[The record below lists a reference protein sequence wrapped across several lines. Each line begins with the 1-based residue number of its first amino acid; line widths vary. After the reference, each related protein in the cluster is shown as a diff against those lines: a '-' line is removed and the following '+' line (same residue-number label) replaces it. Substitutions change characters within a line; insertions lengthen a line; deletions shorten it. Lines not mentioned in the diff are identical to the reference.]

1 MALWTLWSH
10 LLFRSRHYMCCFPDN
25 SHFCNVSMNHLVLW
39 FLCERELSVFAMWYY
54 PWPFFLLLWSTLE
67 TWKGQ
72 RPSPN
77 WAKMQDA
84 RSEWSRA
91 TSLFQSSRGWDMDDG
106 ILWSA
111 SLTVAF
117 FFRQRIYPVLS
128 FSSSGK
134 AWKHV
139 TNRIDKH
146 MYLFIAL
153 SIIIR
158 SPVYLKIER
167 LSTTILITRVFVLRF
182 CIGEP
187 WAETY
192 LFLASWHAFLSIQRV
207 TLLVCSVG
215 NWWIR
220 QLRSCLSWL
229 LDHGLFVRVSSCGFL
244 WPCRMYLPQNWLPWS
259 NFVANTALFTLQ
271 KR

>member
-1 MALWTLWSH
+1 
-10 LLFRSRHYMCCFPDN
+10 
-25 SHFCNVSMNHLVLW
+25 
-39 FLCERELSVFAMWYY
+39 
-54 PWPFFLLLWSTLE
+54 
-67 TWKGQ
+67 
-72 RPSPN
+72 
-77 WAKMQDA
+77 
-84 RSEWSRA
+84 
-91 TSLFQSSRGWDMDDG
+91 MDDG
-106 ILWSA
+106 IVWSA

-229 LDHGLFVRVSSCGFL
+229 LDRGLLCVLVAVVFFDHAECI
-244 WPCRMYLPQNWLPWS
+244 CRRTGCLDL
-259 NFVANTALFTLQ
+259 TLLLILHCSLCRNGSISPFYCEDLQ
-271 KR
+271 SFYQRHELAGLQLETMMGSTTG